1 MQLLSRFRNPLVVLT
16 LGTCVFLCQRPTTA
30 QPPFATIPAKHH
42 AFFQNYC
49 LDCHDTVSAE
59 GQVNLEDLSFGLET
73 VETAE
78 MWQKIL
84 GVINAGEMPPE
95 DSAQP
100 VADEK
105 ASFLK
110 DLSEQLV
117 TARRILSDA
126 GGVITM
132 RRLNRREYA
141 NTIRDLLGVEANVG
155 DLPDDVNA
163 GGFDTAGDSLFLSS
177 DQLEKYVQIGREA
190 LEDVRKHGASP
201 KKIRI
206 KRECEKDATRTVQ
219 TRRKKLASQY
229 ELAQR
234 WRASDQPP
242 TAFGFIDESRVEFE
256 EGQYKRQVPGFDA
269 YLAWPETKTGIV
281 FTVGQAGSLI
291 DVTKVPSKTP
301 PGHYLVR
308 VRAGVLPAAA
318 EHRRY
323 LEFGIVESDARSGEI
338 QVLGCRKLN
347 GTYDD
352 PTIVEFPLVLSGAD
366 GRQIAVRERQHN
378 TRDATRYAFTEARR
392 KKKPVPDPA
401 VWVDW
406 VELTGPF
413 ENEITANA
421 YRETFGTISALE
433 KQSKAE
439 KGIENESRRAR
450 TILTRFAT
458 RAFRQKTP
466 PPAFVD
472 KLVQLYESERSA
484 GTAAEEALLTPLS
497 VVLASPSFLY
507 LREPNS
513 SNQPRS
519 LTDLELAVRLSYFL
533 WSGPPDEELYE
544 LASAGKLHDPSV
556 LAKQTDRMIADPK
569 AMEFIRG
576 FSHQWLQMERLDFF
590 QFNFRRYP
598 EFDASAK
605 NAARQEVYETIAFL
619 IRKKLGISHLLESEF
634 VVINDLLAGYY
645 GFPAIEGSEFRPVEV
660 PADSPR
666 GGLLGTAA
674 VLAMGSDGERSSP
687 VERGAWILR
696 KLLHAPPPPAPANVP
711 QLSRLEGKL
720 LSARELQAAH
730 VEEPQ
735 CAQCHKRIDPL
746 GYGLENFDA
755 AGRWREEEATE
766 MLVRKKVTRKKSHPI
781 NASGTLPDG
790 TPFESYQS
798 MRSLIAK
805 QEAAFARG
813 LSEALIAYGLGRPY
827 GFSDYQLCEEI
838 LQQADANDNQLSAF
852 LQALVQSTAFQS
864 K

>member
-1 MQLLSRFRNPLVVLT
+1 
-16 LGTCVFLCQRPTTA
+16 
-30 QPPFATIPAKHH
+30 
-42 AFFQNYC
+42 
-49 LDCHDTVSAE
+49 
-59 GQVNLEDLSFGLET
+59 
-73 VETAE
+73 

-84 GVINAGEMPPE
+84 GVINAGEMPPN
-95 DSAQP
+95 DSSQP
-100 VADEK
+100 DADDK

-117 TARRILSDA
+117 IARRILSDS

-141 NTIRDLLGVEANVG
+141 NTIRELLGVEANID

-163 GGFDTAGDSLFLSS
+163 GGFDTAGDALFLSS
-177 DQLEKYVQIGREA
+177 DQLEKYVQIGRQA
-190 LEDVRKHGASP
+190 LEDVRKHGTSQ

-219 TRRKKLASQY
+219 ARRKKLASQY
-229 ELAQR
+229 ELAQQ

-242 TAFGFIDESRVEFE
+242 TAFGFIDASRVEFE
-256 EGQYKRQVPGFDA
+256 EGQYNRQVPGFDA
-269 YLAWPETKTGIV
+269 YLSWPETKTGIV

-291 DVTKVPSKTP
+291 DVTKVPSKAP
-301 PGHYLVR
+301 AGHYLVR
-308 VRAGVLPAAA
+308 AKAGTLPGAP

-323 LEFGIVESDARSGEI
+323 LEFGILESDARSGEM

-347 GTYDD
+347 GTFDD
-352 PTIVEFPLVLSGAD
+352 PTIVEFPIILSGTD
-366 GRQIAVRERQHN
+366 GRQVAVRERQHN
-378 TRDATRYAFTEARR
+378 SRDASRYAFTEARR

-406 VELTGPF
+406 VELAGPF
-413 ENEITANA
+413 ENEVAANA
-421 YRETFGTISALE
+421 YQDTFGEISQRKESKTEKALDSE
-433 KQSKAE
+433 A
-439 KGIENESRRAR
+439 NRAR

-458 RAFRQKTP
+458 RAFRRKSP
-466 PPAFVD
+466 PTAYVD
-472 KLVQLYESERSA
+472 KLVQLYESERTA
-484 GTAAEEALLTPLS
+484 GATAEDALLTPLS

-513 SNQPRS
+513 SKQPRP

-533 WSGPPDEELYE
+533 WSGPPDNQLYE
-544 LASAGKLHDPSV
+544 LASAGKLQDPSV
-556 LAKQTDRMIADPK
+556 LAEQTERMIADPK
-569 AMEFIRG
+569 AMEFVRG

-590 QFNFRRYP
+590 QFNFRRYSQ
-598 EFDASAK
+598 FDESAK
-605 NAARQEVYETIAFL
+605 NAARKEVYETIAFL
-619 IRKKLGISHLLESEF
+619 MRKKLGISYLLDSEF
-634 VVINDLLAGYY
+634 VVINDLLADYY
-645 GFPAIEGSEFRPVEV
+645 GFPAIDGSEFRPVEV
-660 PADSPR
+660 LVDSPR

-730 VEEPQ
+730 MEEPQ

-755 AGRWREEEATE
+755 AGQWREEEVTE
-766 MLVRKKVTRKKSHPI
+766 MVVRKKATRKKTHPI
-781 NASGTLPDG
+781 DASGTLPDG
-790 TPFESYQS
+790 TPFDSYRS

-805 QEAAFARG
+805 HEADFARG
-813 LSEALIAYGLGRPY
+813 FSEALIAYGLGRPY

-852 LQALVQSTAFQS
+852 LHALIQSKAFQS